1 MDVLN
6 EVRLLKADLLST
18 ECDWD
23 KMKTSANR
31 LREIGGSDAYD
42 FFIGLLDL
50 DYKYALSRNIAAL
63 TIMDIDDNKAVEPL
77 INAILKKENIN
88 HNGTLVYALEKFDCS
103 NKFKELFEI
112 LFYHG
117 YEAKIGARHILAEQ
131 QFSFTQQDL
140 IEIKSKWEELKLHPI
155 KNYEDAKELIDEV
168 VGRYL
173 PYLEAN

>member
-77 INAILKKENIN
+77 INAILKKEGNAISNRGNAIIN
-88 HNGTLVYALEKFDCS
+88 PPITAMANG
-103 NKFKELFEI
+103 
-112 LFYHG
+112 
-117 YEAKIGARHILAEQ
+117 
-131 QFSFTQQDL
+131 
-140 IEIKSKWEELKLHPI
+140 
-155 KNYEDAKELIDEV
+155 
-168 VGRYL
+168 
-173 PYLEAN
+173 